1 MSKTCSFIKAG
12 AILGGTVI
20 VTAAVA
26 PLFLPNQNVKPL
38 TSAQAA
44 EITAQTMNSKCAD
57 CHKPGTHISELV
69 NTLSGGLL
77 ARHIRDGQR
86 SYNMEEPPTAVT
98 LSKLEH
104 VLQINSM
111 PPTSYT
117 MVHWGSTLTLREKN
131 AMLQWIKDERLKI
144 FGDMV
149 GEEYALSPLA
159 PIPDALPTDP
169 AKVAL
174 GYKLFH
180 DVRLS
185 TDNTVSCASCHSLE
199 KSRDGQPA
207 HFHWSP
213 QPERRHQCPHRFQC
227 RFPCQAILGRT
238 RSQPPGTGRRTTPES
253 GGNGVR
259 TSG

>member
-1 MSKTCSFIKAG
+1 MSKTRSFITAG

-26 PLFLPNQNVKPL
+26 PLFLPNQNIKPL

-44 EITAQTMNSKCAD
+44 EITAHTMNSKCAD

-86 SYNMEEPPTAVT
+86 SYNMDEPPTAVT

-117 MVHWGSTLTLREKN
+117 MVHWGSTLTLPEKA
-131 AMLQWIKDERLKI
+131 AMLQWVKDERLKI

-149 GEEYALSPLA
+149 GKEYAITAIS

-185 TDNTVSCASCHSLE
+185 KTIPF
-199 KSRDGQPA
+199 PA
-207 HFHWSP
+207 LPATPW
-213 QPERRHQCPHRFQC
+213 RRP
-227 RFPCQAILGRT
+227 A
-238 RSQPPGTGRRTTPES
+238 RTTWPPPPES
-253 GGNGVR
+253 AARRAASTPPPSSTPPSTPSSSGTDAPP
-259 TSG
+259 TSRNRRADLP

>member
-149 GEEYALSPLA
+149 
-159 PIPDALPTDP
+159 
-169 AKVAL
+169 
-174 GYKLFH
+174 
-180 DVRLS
+180 
-185 TDNTVSCASCHSLE
+185 
-199 KSRDGQPA
+199 
-207 HFHWSP
+207 
-213 QPERRHQCPHRFQC
+213 
-227 RFPCQAILGRT
+227 
-238 RSQPPGTGRRTTPES
+238 
-253 GGNGVR
+253 
-259 TSG
+259 

>member
-174 GYKLFH
+174 GYKLFM
-180 DVRLS
+180 
-185 TDNTVSCASCHSLE
+185 TCAFPRTIPS
-199 KSRDGQPA
+199 PA
-207 HFHWSP
+207 LPVIPWKKP
-213 QPERRHQCPHRFQC
+213 
-227 RFPCQAILGRT
+227 GRT
-238 RSQPPGTGRRTTPES
+238 TCPLPLESAARKAASMPPPFSMPLSMPSNFGTDAQP
-253 GGNGVR
+253 
-259 TSG
+259 TSRNRPADHP